1 MSPYEILNPGGSVE
15 HWNEESGKVW
25 MERLLQTFPHAVWL
39 NPKPEAFW
47 IYGDSLSQLRSM
59 MSDRMFPL
67 TLRGLD
73 KAMAALSK

>member
-1 MSPYEILNPGGSVE
+1 MSA
-15 HWNEESGKVW
+15 W
-25 MERLLQTFPHAVWL
+25 RLLHAFSLAVWL
-39 NPKPEAFW
+39 NPKPKVLW
-47 IYGDSLSQLRSM
+47 VYGDSLSTLRSM